1 MTIKIRAVKDVDG
14 CNHFN
19 TLQTRIWGSGEEDCV
34 PIHVLITCIK
44 NGGALLGAFAADGP
58 QETGGM
64 VGAAYWWLGAGPNPE
79 GEGTR
84 LKACSHIVGVLK
96 EWQGTGIGLRLKL
109 AQRQAVL
116 EQGIVDWITWTYDPL
131 YLANGIFNLH
141 RLGAICNTYG
151 RNIYGVMTDTLNRGV
166 PSDRCQVD
174 WLLHSPTALA
184 NGDGRRTAQAIA
196 PATLQILPSLLRQDG
211 LLEPLDSGSIT
222 NGAPIAVPIPADI
235 AAIRAADSGLSMAWR
250 MYMRQVLESA
260 FADGY
265 VMTDCINLPDRGW
278 HYILTNRQGEG
289 VKR

>member
-1 MTIKIRAVKDVDG
+1 MNITIRAVKDVDG

-19 TLQTRIWGSGEEDCV
+19 ILQTRIWGSGEEDCV

-44 NGGALLGAFAADGP
+44 NGGALLGAFADDGP

-109 AQRQAVL
+109 AQRETVL

-141 RLGAICNTYG
+141 RLGATCNTYG
-151 RNIYGVMTDTLNRGV
+151 RNIYGVMTDALNRGV

-174 WLLHSPTALA
+174 WLLRNPTALT
-184 NGDGRRTAQAIA
+184 NGDGRRHTPLID
-196 PATLQILPSLLRQDG
+196 PETLQVLPSRLRPDG
-211 LLEPLDSGSIT
+211 FLEPLDSPPAT
-222 NGAPIAVPIPADI
+222 ADAPIAAPIPEDI
-235 AAIRAADSGLSMAWR
+235 AAIRGADGGLSMAWR

-265 VMTDCINLPDRGW
+265 SMTDCIKLPDRGW
-278 HYILTNRQGEG
+278 HYILTLSTQPQA
-289 VKR
+289 K